1 MPITDGVITGEA
13 AGPSSNNA
21 SARRAVQDRFSN
33 GAAASTRSLDGHSR
47 SAKLQSVL
55 DAVQAPP
62 PSNFL
67 TVEVLFGAVHV
78 IALTAA
84 VYACAYTARGFDVG
98 DAPEAHGDAPE
109 APLACF
115 PGSNGLVWKPM
126 ALLKMGYPMVP
137 VILGCWVVR
146 ACERRSGGGRKMTAG
161 YYFNNLKM
169 GLLPSLGY
177 GFMVNFVL
185 KYAITK
191 MARQQVLPP
200 ILLDMLGPASW
211 VFGVLCWGGVSFLI
225 DTGEEARRP
234 DFGFYPRWRVER
246 RRREDGG
253 AAPVEDIVHKG
264 PHMFFRVIP
273 TPIHGTL
280 KKVLYASLARMVGIT
295 LLACIL
301 WFSGVLLCLLN
312 EGVQDYWLDLDEGGS
327 AWKVILCTD
336 MLNLIVN
343 TFTAPLLIRWGWR
356 SEPGVRSGA
365 LLARTLDEPLPLDDE
380 AAERAELLRELWAD
394 LA

>member
-1 MPITDGVITGEA
+1 MQITDGVITVEA
-13 AGPSSNNA
+13 AAPSPNNT
-21 SARRAVQDRFSN
+21 SARKAAQERFSS
-33 GAAASTRSLDGHSR
+33 GCASSTRSLDGQSR

-62 PSNFL
+62 ASNFL

-98 DAPEAHGDAPE
+98 DAPHGA
-109 APLACF
+109 
-115 PGSNGLVWKPM
+115 VWLPM

-137 VILGCWVVR
+137 IILGCWMVR

-177 GFMVNFVL
+177 GFMVNFVM
-185 KYAITK
+185 K
-191 MARQQVLPP
+191 MAIKVMVSDQVLPP
-200 ILLDMLGPASW
+200 IVLDMLGPASW
-211 VFGVLCWGGVSFLI
+211 VFGVLCWGGVSFFI

-246 RRREDGG
+246 PKQRDGG
-253 AAPVEDIVHKG
+253 VAPVEEIVHKG

-273 TPIHGTL
+273 TPTHGTL
-280 KKVLYASLARMVGIT
+280 KHVLYASLARMVGIT
-295 LLACIL
+295 LLASIL
-301 WFSGVLLCLLN
+301 WFTGVLLCLVS
-312 EGVQDYWLDLDEGGS
+312 EGVQDYWLDLDEGTS

-343 TFTAPLLIRWGWR
+343 IFTAPLLIRWGWR
-356 SEPGVRSGA
+356 SEPRVQSGA
-365 LLARTLDEPLPLDDE
+365 LLVTARAPDEPLPLDDE
-380 AAERAELLRELWAD
+380 AAERAALLRELWAD